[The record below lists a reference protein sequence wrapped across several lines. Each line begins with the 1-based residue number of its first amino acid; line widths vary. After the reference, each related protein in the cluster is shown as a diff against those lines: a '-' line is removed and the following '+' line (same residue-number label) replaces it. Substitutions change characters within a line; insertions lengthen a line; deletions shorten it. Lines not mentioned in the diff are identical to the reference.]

1 MSRRI
6 EKINEVLK
14 RELGQIILE
23 NVDFGRNVLITISRV
38 DTAPD
43 LSGAKIY
50 VSVLPESFSKGI
62 MEILQ
67 KKNHIIQKEINRIM
81 EIRKIPKLIFY
92 EDISFKK
99 AAHIDE
105 LLKEIQDKAR

>member
-23 NVDFGRNVLITISRV
+23 HVDFGKNVLITVSRV

-50 VSVLPESFSKGI
+50 VSVLPESFSEKI
-62 MEILQ
+62 MTDLQ
-67 KKNHIIQKEINRIM
+67 KKCYAIQKEINKIM
-81 EIRKIPKLIFY
+81 EIRKVPKLNFCK
-92 EDISFKK
+92 DISFKE

-105 LLKEIQDKAR
+105 LLKGINKAR